1 MFNSSHQFQPLLPS
15 EEARA
20 RLAPKVSEVLDHAT
34 KLSAGAHWVTALKI
48 RELTRSMN
56 SFYSNRIE
64 GQGTHP
70 LNIERALHH
79 DFSDRPDIARR
90 QRLAIAHI
98 EAEKALEAQ
107 LGQSR
112 LALSSGIAVSAHKQL
127 YERLPEHD
135 RFSHDGIIV
144 KGGAMREH
152 DVQVGRHAA
161 PAWAS
166 VPVFLAHWDKT
177 YSKDWAPHDLL
188 IAAAC
193 AHYRFAWVHPFLD
206 GNGRVA
212 RLQTHLALLPITQ
225 GLWSVSRGFARDVDR
240 YYGALAYADSPRQG
254 DLDGRGNLSEKGLVS
269 WVDIFLDTCLDQVK
283 FQRKM
288 LSLEEMKPRIQ
299 ALITFLS
306 AQNPG
311 VRKEAILPLQHL
323 FIAGPVSR
331 GDFAQMTG
339 LGERSAR
346 YLTSALLK
354 EGLIQ
359 SESTRAPIEIGF
371 PLKHLNFL
379 FPNLYPEANTHNFDD
394 QG

>member
-1 MFNSSHQFQPLLPS
+1 MFNPSHQFQPLIPS
-15 EEARA
+15 EGARA

-34 KLSAGAHWVTALKI
+34 KLSAGAHRVTALKI
-48 RELTRSMN
+48 RELTRSIS

-64 GQGTHP
+64 EQGTHP

-79 DFSDRPDIARR
+79 DFSDRPDIVRR

-98 EAEKALEAQ
+98 EAQKALEAQ

-127 YERLPEHD
+127 YERLPEQD
-135 RFSHDGIIV
+135 RSSHDGIIV
-144 KGGAMREH
+144 KGGAKRER

-177 YSKDWAPHDLL
+177 YNKDWAPHDLL
-188 IAAAC
+188 IAPAC
-193 AHYRFAWVHPFLD
+193 ANYRFAWVHPFLD

-225 GLWSVSRGFARDVDR
+225 GLWSVSRGFARYVDR
-240 YYGALAYADSPRQG
+240 YYGALAYADSTRQG

-288 LSLEEMKPRIQ
+288 LSLEQMKPRIQ

-306 AQNPG
+306 TRNPG

-359 SESTRAPIEIGF
+359 SKSTRAPIEIGF